1 MAAATVAKVA
11 MVARAKDSSPGS
23 SSSTTWVVEAT
34 VDSGRVVVVTKAEVA
49 TTVVTRVA
57 ARVVSGK
64 EVVVVDI
71 STETIRVATKVAVKV
86 AVDTTIKVVA
96 EAIREVEEVPT
107 VAVVAV
113 VVEDN
118 SGILPSS
125 QPML

>member
-34 VDSGRVVVVTKAEVA
+34 VDSGRVVVAKAEEA

-71 STETIRVATKVAVKV
+71 STETIKVATKVATKV
-86 AVDTTIKVVA
+86 VADTTIKVVA
-96 EAIREVEEVPT
+96 EAIREAEEVPT
-107 VAVVAV
+107 VAAVAV
-113 VVEDN
+113 VAEDN

-125 QPML
+125 LPTL